1 MNAIMS
7 VAMTANA
14 LRPGRRMPKAAGQ
27 PLAAEPEAPP
37 VFAIGAERTLR
48 RDHASGFLL
57 IVQERQPQRP

>member
-1 MNAIMS
+1 MS

-14 LRPGRRMPKAAGQ
+14 LRASRRMPKALGHS
-27 PLAAEPEAPP
+27 LAAEPEAPP
-37 VFAIGAERTLR
+37 IFATVAERTLR